1 MADVPS
7 TESQHPSNGE
17 EDGAATV
24 PQSQTRYA
32 CYPEYENAR
41 NAARRMRTA
50 YLKEHS
56 SESNELRTASE
67 LRTLAMARARSKRNY
82 KYEPVKKRVSR
93 NTPVSNAAKHKIPKK
108 PEANKNPRF
117 GNAVVRTPVN
127 CPPQTS
133 SRRDIPSSD
142 EPVKKRVSRKTPVSN
157 AAKHK
162 IPKKPEANKNPRFGN
177 AVARTPVNCPPQTSS
192 RQDIPSSVDDT
203 DLLTMLLLAE
213 TEDVTVQ
220 VIEQNDGLKTPQS
233 KRRRKSQVSATKE
246 NPADLCDSSP
256 LLNCS
261 PCVAN
266 NNVVQLGVK
275 NDLIRNEL
283 FQNCALRSFSADM
296 LLQQSEVTSVFR
308 QKCLEMLNTLESLK
322 EKGKR
327 INSPDHAIK
336 MLLPLMHDANS
347 RYTLEASMCAQDIY
361 TLLKSREFLSDSPI
375 NYYRCLLIREEMNR
389 ALTYPITEWTR
400 SWIHSTFFME
410 QLMNHGGYKAV
421 KDVDRRY
428 IGK

>member
-1 MADVPS
+1 MESIGRKNLSEENVADVPS

-117 GNAVVRTPVN
+117 GNAVARTPVN

-133 SRRDIPSSD
+133 SRR
-142 EPVKKRVSRKTPVSN
+142 
-157 AAKHK
+157 
-162 IPKKPEANKNPRFGN
+162 
-177 AVARTPVNCPPQTSS
+177 
-192 RQDIPSSVDDT
+192 DIPSSVDDT

-322 EKGKR
+322 EKGER